1 MAKSA
6 ADPGLSMAG
15 TTSLSS
21 VSSEVSAIQ
30 SNDGHDRCPLSASS
44 RGYYYLSPQAVKKL
58 PEYQYQGAD
67 LSPIYKHFL
76 SPLAAWCVDHLTP
89 TWLAPNSI
97 TLLGL
102 MWMILSYCVIWYW
115 APGLYEANTD
125 VNAAYAVPG
134 VVFLLNGCAML
145 IYQTL
150 DNMDGKQARKTGSS
164 SPLGLLFD
172 HGCDAVNMIFGSGN
186 WIAAMAM
193 VPGNVEILLGEDNE
207 NIQNKSIV
215 CELFGGDAMMAC
227 MLVLC
232 PMVAFYVSTWEQ
244 YYTGKL
250 ILPPFN
256 GPTEGLLLGATLSIV
271 SFLYGSMF
279 WQSTSLVDA
288 AIAKLSPQL
297 GQESFIAGLDGC
309 VRNMDL
315 IVVASV
321 VGLVQEVTLKAVFV
335 TRTYG
340 LQALRTLVPNALL
353 SLSTM
358 AIVRMDPS
366 ILLRIPRTMLHLTS
380 GLFVEQV
387 TQLMLDHMVEE
398 NFEVRRRFVMIPQVG
413 IAVMMMME
421 GMHISTQALDTFFL
435 VYTTGLWVYLTFKV
449 RLQVYEICD
458 VLGIY
463 CFDIVTPKS
472 KTDMNANEILGT
484 TIPARRSASSES
496 KKVK

>member
-1 MAKSA
+1 
-6 ADPGLSMAG
+6 MAG
-15 TTSLSS
+15 TMSLSS
-21 VSSEVSAIQ
+21 VSSEVSAIR
-30 SNDGHDRCPLSASS
+30 SNDGNDDRCPQSASA

-67 LSPIYKHFL
+67 LSPIYKHVL

-125 VNAAYAVPG
+125 INAAYAVPG
-134 VVFLLNGCAML
+134 AVFLLNGCAML

-193 VPGNVEILLGEDNE
+193 VPGNVGVLLGEDNE

-215 CELFGGDAMMAC
+215 SELFGGDAMMAC

-250 ILPPFN
+250 TLPPFN
-256 GPTEGLLLGATLSIV
+256 GPSEGLLLGASLSII
-271 SFLYGSMF
+271 SFFYGPMF
-279 WQSTSLVDA
+279 WQSTSMVDA
-288 AIAKLSPQL
+288 AIVKLSPQL
-297 GQESFIAGLDGC
+297 GQDSFIAGLDGC

-340 LQALRTLVPNALL
+340 LQALRTLVPNALF
-353 SLSTM
+353 SLSTI

-398 NFEVRRRFVMIPQVG
+398 NFEVRRRFVMIPQVC
-413 IAVMMMME
+413 IAATMMME
-421 GMHISTQALDTFFL
+421 GMHISTQAVDTFFL
-435 VYTTGLWVYLTFKV
+435 VYTTGLWVYLAFKV

-458 VLGIY
+458 ALGIY
-463 CFDIVTPKS
+463 CFDIVTPRKS
-472 KTDMNANEILGT
+472 KNEMNANEILGT
-484 TIPARRSASSES
+484 TIPSES